1 MHDYPKNLAI
11 IMDGNR
17 RWASLRGL
25 SAINGHKKGAEKL
38 KDIITKCNILN
49 VEELSVFAFSTEN
62 WSRVPS
68 EVSALIGLIERYLKS
83 EIEGMYKNN
92 LVFNVIG
99 DKKVFKKSLVD
110 MINYAEKITSNNSGM
125 KLNIALNYGGRQ
137 DIVEACKNIA
147 EKINTSELKA
157 NELNEKIVFN
167 NLISSKVNNVDL
179 MIRTSGEKRISNF
192 LPWQLS
198 YSEFYF
204 SESMWPDFDEKELEN
219 AFKSF
224 SLRQRRFGSSI
235 KNT

>member
-25 SAINGHKKGAEKL
+25 SAIKGHKKGAEKL
-38 KDIITKCNILN
+38 KNIITKCNFFN

-62 WSRVPS
+62 WRRVPS
-68 EVSALIGLIERYLKS
+68 EVNALIGLIERYLKS

-92 LVFNVIG
+92 LIFNVIG

-137 DIVEACKNIA
+137 DIVEACKNIV
-147 EKINTSELKA
+147 EKINTSELKI
-157 NELNEKIVFN
+157 NELDESTIFN

-235 KNT
+235 KKT